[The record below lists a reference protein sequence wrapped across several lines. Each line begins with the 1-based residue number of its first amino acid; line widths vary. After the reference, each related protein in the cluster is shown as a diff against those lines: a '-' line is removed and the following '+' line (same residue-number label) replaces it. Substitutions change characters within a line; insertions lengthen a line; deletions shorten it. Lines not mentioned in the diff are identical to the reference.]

1 MNTNPI
7 LSFPTSA
14 TTLVGYRRVKL
25 DGNGELVYAGIGDGA
40 IGTLQ
45 PLDLDRNTGAVQTLE
60 NGLHFA
66 TIGNATAV
74 AVGDELQEAADGK
87 LVKKTTGAAV
97 SVALQTAAADG
108 DVIRVRNIGNGGPRV
123 LAQGIHTWA
132 GGAAT
137 TDSITVAG
145 LVATDIVLVTLIARA
160 AAEVLAMAANDAAG
174 DQIDLTLSANGTNG
188 TTKLSYLVIRP

>member
-1 MNTNPI
+1 MNLNAL

-25 DGNGELVYAGIGDGA
+25 DATGELVYAGIGDGS

-45 PLDLDRNTGAVQTLE
+45 PLDLDRNVGAVQTQD
-60 NGLHFA
+60 NGLHYA
-66 TIGNATAV
+66 TIGNGTDIAI
-74 AVGDELQEAADGK
+74 GDELEEAADGK
-87 LVKKTTGAAV
+87 LVKKVAGAAV
-97 SVALQTAAADG
+97 AVALQACGDAD
-108 DVIRVRNIGNGGPRV
+108 DIIRVRYFTGSGPRV
-123 LAQGIHTWA
+123 VAQGIHTWA

-137 TDSITVAG
+137 TDSIAVAG
-145 LVATDIVLVTLIARA
+145 LVATDVVIVTLNARA

-188 TTKLSYLVIRP
+188 TTKLSYLVLRP